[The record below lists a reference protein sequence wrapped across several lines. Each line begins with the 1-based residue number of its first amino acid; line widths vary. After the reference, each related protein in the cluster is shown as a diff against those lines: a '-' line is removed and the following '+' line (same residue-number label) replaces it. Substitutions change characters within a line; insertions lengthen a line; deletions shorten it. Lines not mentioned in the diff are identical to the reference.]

1 MCHSTQKDVLNQS
14 LIALTDP
21 DQPAATAKCGRAVLP
36 SSQPDQPLI
45 GRDKKDESDSIR
57 YTIFKNVLA
66 VNKKELISQ
75 WSDFAAHLACPNAY
89 PSKNAMPLV
98 KLATFGDLR
107 TKKNS
112 LRHDEN
118 LEKVTGIEGDY
129 DGELVPI
136 EEAKRRLEAHGIRA
150 VLYTS
155 ASHTPSAPRWRALA
169 PLSREHL
176 PEQRRDLV
184 DKLNHAL
191 GGILAAESFT
201 LSQSFYFGQI
211 EGGQYEC
218 CITFDNPAGGN
229 FIDLLHGLGSS
240 RGGTSP
246 LIASGARSL
255 SGPTPQYRLVD
266 AKVAGLGRL
275 LRTGDGRRE
284 DLKSYIASKSARG
297 FEAWEVRTL
306 VDAFVG
312 KYFDPSDPPDGA
324 DIDKIV
330 DWASTRDEH
339 RRVPASV
346 LPAPS
351 YPGEVPSKSA
361 QAERAPRFDPSEG
374 VVSVP
379 TIHPPPR
386 EYAFAKTV
394 TRGTVCALA
403 GSGASFK
410 TTMIMQACIAAAAGM
425 MLGGLQVAE
434 GASLLYLGE
443 EDVAE
448 RDRRIGGICE
458 HFNVDRRLVERRMRC
473 FPAAGRDI
481 RLTRTAVNGD
491 PEETGLSDEI
501 VEHAE
506 RLAAESGI
514 EVTLIVVDHA
524 RLAMAGDPNNAE
536 DVTQLTR
543 VLASIA
549 HRTGAAV
556 FLLAHSPKS
565 VISKQGSEINVAD
578 IAGSSAFADNARSA
592 FMLYAMREDEAK
604 GLDLKGEDR
613 SDVVCLRNVKANY
626 AATGSCYWFKR
637 VYLPGWGVA
646 VLEQIMLLP
655 VQGSARGGKAGLLR
669 QRILDKLI
677 SKPGGVTLRSLRGQ
691 AGKDGPLGASDMAV
705 RAEIDRM
712 LDDAVIVQRP
722 PTEDERRIHRLGG
735 QVRAVLVA
743 A

>member
-1 MCHSTQKDVLNQS
+1 MKLD
-14 LIALTDP
+14 LIVQA
-21 DQPAATAKCGRAVLP
+21 
-36 SSQPDQPLI
+36 
-45 GRDKKDESDSIR
+45 DESCIQAACEAKPHLLC
-57 YTIFKNVLA
+57 TIFKDRYARQKREFSCTWGSLA
-66 VNKKELISQ
+66 VQLASPVLYPKKE
-75 WSDFAAHLACPNAY
+75 D
-89 PSKNAMPLV
+89 MPLL
-98 KLATFGDLR
+98 KLATFGALR
-107 TKKNS
+107 SDKGS
-112 LRHDEN
+112 LRNDAN
-118 LEKVTGIEGDY
+118 VVCVTGIEGDY
-129 DGELVPI
+129 DGEQISVAD
-136 EEAKRRLEAHGIRA
+136 AKRRLEAHGIRA

-155 ASHTPSAPRWRALA
+155 ASHTPGAPRWRVLA
-169 PLSREHL
+169 PLSRQHL
-176 PEQRRDLV
+176 PEERRGLV

-211 EGGQYEC
+211 EGGHYEC
-218 CITFDNPAGGN
+218 CITFDNPSGGN
-229 FIDLLHGLGSS
+229 FIDQLHGIGSCLA
-240 RGGTSP
+240 GPSP
-246 LIASGARSL
+246 LAASGASNL
-255 SGPTPQYRLVD
+255 VGPIPQYLMAD
-266 AKVAGLGRL
+266 AKVLSLGRL
-275 LRTGDGRRE
+275 LKTGDGRRE
-284 DLKSYIASKSARG
+284 ILKSYIASKSARG
-297 FEAWEVRTL
+297 FQAWEVRTL

-312 KYFDPSDPPDGA
+312 KYFDPSDPPDDT

-339 RRVPASV
+339 RRVPASE
-346 LPAPS
+346 LPAAS
-351 YPGEVPSKSA
+351 YPGEVPSASA
-361 QAERAPRFDPSEG
+361 QAERAPRFDSSEG
-374 VVSVP
+374 VVCVP

-386 EYAFAKTV
+386 DYVFAKTV

-410 TTMIMQACIAAAAGM
+410 TTLIMQVCVAAAAGLK
-425 MLGGLQVAE
+425 LGGLQVAE

-443 EDVAE
+443 EDAAE

-458 HFNVDRRLVERRMRC
+458 HFNVDRRLVEQRMRC

-501 VEHAE
+501 VQHAE
-506 RLAAESGI
+506 RLAAESGTA
-514 EVTLIVVDHA
+514 VTTVVIDHA

-543 VLASIA
+543 VLTSIA

-565 VISKQGSEINVAD
+565 VIGKQGSEINVAD

-722 PTEDERRIHRLGG
+722 PTDDERRIHRLGG

>member
-1 MCHSTQKDVLNQS
+1 MTC
-14 LIALTDP
+14 P
-21 DQPAATAKCGRAVLP
+21 P
-36 SSQPDQPLI
+36 SSQPDQALI
-45 GRDKKDESDSIR
+45 ALEETGGTESIR
-57 YTIFKNVLA
+57 YTIFKDVLA
-66 VNKKELISQ
+66 VKKKELDSP
-75 WSDFAAHLACPNAY
+75 WADFAAHLACPNSY
-89 PSKNAMPLV
+89 PSKGAMPLL

-107 TKKNS
+107 TGSRS
-112 LRHDEN
+112 LRHDQN
-118 LEKVTGIEGDY
+118 IAKVTGIEGDY

-155 ASHTPSAPRWRALA
+155 ASHTPSAPRWRVLA
-169 PLSREHL
+169 PLSRKHR
-176 PEQRRDLV
+176 PEERRGLV

-191 GGILAAESFT
+191 GGILANESFT
-201 LSQSFYFGQI
+201 LSQAFYFGQI
-211 EGGQYEC
+211 KGRQYQC
-218 CITFDNPAGGN
+218 CLTFDDAAGGN
-229 FIDLLHGLGSS
+229 FIDLLQGLGSVS
-240 RGGTSP
+240 GLGIYGSP
-246 LIASGARSL
+246 PSSGASSL
-255 SGPTPQYRLVD
+255 SGPIPQYLLAD

-275 LRTGDGRRE
+275 LKTGDERRE
-284 DLKSYIASKSARG
+284 ILKSYIASKSARG

-306 VDAFVG
+306 ADAFVG
-312 KYFDPSDPPDGA
+312 KYFDPSDPPDEA

-330 DWASTRDEH
+330 DWAAQRDGH
-339 RRVPASV
+339 RRAPSSE
-346 LPAPS
+346 LSAPS

-361 QAERAPRFDPSEG
+361 QAERVPSFDPSEG
-374 VVSVP
+374 LVCVP
-379 TIHPPPR
+379 TKHPPPR
-386 EYAFAKTV
+386 DYAFASTV
-394 TRGTVCALA
+394 TRATVCALA

-410 TTMIMQACIAAAAGM
+410 TTMIMQACVAAAAGM
-425 MLGGLQVAE
+425 KLGGLQVAE

-443 EDVAE
+443 EDAAE
-448 RDRRIGGICE
+448 RDRRVGGICE
-458 HFNVDRRLVERRMRC
+458 HFNIDRSLVERRMRC

-481 RLTRTAVNGD
+481 RLTRTAFNGD

-501 VEHAE
+501 VQHAE
-506 RLAAESGI
+506 SLAAESGTP
-514 EVTLIVVDHA
+514 VTMIVIDHA

-543 VLASIA
+543 VLTSIA

-604 GLDLKGEDR
+604 GLDLKGADR
-613 SDVVCLRNVKANY
+613 RDFVCLRNVKSNY
-626 AATGSCYWFKR
+626 SASGSFYWFKR
-637 VYLPGWGVA
+637 VYLPDWGVA

-655 VQGSARGGKAGLLR
+655 VQGSARSGKAGLLR

-691 AGKDGPLGASDMAV
+691 AGKEGPLGASDMAV

-722 PTEDERRIHRLGG
+722 PTYDERRIHRLRG
-735 QVRAVLVA
+735 QVREVLVA
-743 A
+743 S